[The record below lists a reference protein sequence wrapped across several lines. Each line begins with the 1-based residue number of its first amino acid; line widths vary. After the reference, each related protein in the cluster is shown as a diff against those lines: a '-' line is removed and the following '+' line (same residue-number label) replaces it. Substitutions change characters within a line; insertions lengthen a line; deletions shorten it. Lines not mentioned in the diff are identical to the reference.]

1 MNLALKWA
9 RPNYQTK
16 ATVGFLIF
24 PPISNTPLFILGSH
38 DTMFSDFFS
47 CGAGWRP
54 VRQLRRYP
62 STLDV
67 FVCPMD
73 TWKATQLA
81 PFLFRST
88 CNGPHVV
95 VFAFCDTCREDTDG
109 SYGCFQKLG
118 LANVVWWFFIIYN
131 PYGSKHI
138 LRRYIIP
145 PKSYPKHFLRKH
157 GWIHRE

>member
-1 MNLALKWA
+1 MGPPKLPNESNWGVLNLPPNKQHPAIHFGVPRYHVFRFLQLWRRLKTC
-9 RPNYQTK
+9 PP
-16 ATVGFLIF
+16 TVQIPF
-24 PPISNTPLFILGSH
+24 
-38 DTMFSDFFS
+38 
-47 CGAGWRP
+47 
-54 VRQLRRYP
+54 
-62 STLDV
+62 TLDV